1 MQAHSLPAER
11 GTYWLLEG
19 FRLFRRN
26 PPFIT
31 ALTLLYLLLVQG
43 IALLL
48 PGIGP
53 ILLPLILPALTL
65 IVANGCRLVD
75 EGQKPGKENLLR
87 GLAGK
92 DGNGPAM
99 LRLGGLQLAGAVILV
114 ILSTALGDG
123 TDPFADAAEATPPA
137 VVGMESPLPG
147 SAGSDSPP
155 ASEAPPTN
163 STNPAGAAADPP
175 EAAILGALLRL
186 MLMAAPLI
194 IAFWFAPFLVGWDR
208 IGPLQSLFF
217 SIVAS
222 WRNWRA
228 LGMFT
233 LGAVLIAGVVPGL
246 ILIVISQIAGL
257 ALSVALIAMRMV
269 LIFLVAPV
277 LTASIYVSYRDIFHP
292 TVDENA

>member
-1 MQAHSLPAER
+1 MQARSLPAER

-87 GLAGK
+87 GLTGK

-123 TDPFADAAEATPPA
+123 TDPFANVAEGTPPA
-137 VVGMESPLPG
+137 VVGMESPVPG
-147 SAGSDSPP
+147 SADSDTPP
-155 ASEAPPTN
+155 ASEVPPA
-163 STNPAGAAADPP
+163 NPAGSAADPQ

-194 IAFWFAPFLVGWDR
+194 IAFWFAPFLVGWDQVS
-208 IGPLQSLFF
+208 PLKSLFF
-217 SIVAS
+217 SMVAS

-228 LGMFT
+228 LGTFT
-233 LGAVLIAGVVPGL
+233 LGAILVAGIMPGI

-257 ALSVALIAMRMV
+257 ALSVALVALRMMLV
-269 LIFLVAPV
+269 FLVAPV

-292 TVDENA
+292 VVDENA

>member
-1 MQAHSLPAER
+1 MQARSLPAGR

-53 ILLPLILPALTL
+53 VLLPLILPALTL

-87 GLAGK
+87 GLTGQ

-137 VVGMESPLPG
+137 VVGMESSLPG
-147 SAGSDSPP
+147 SAASDTPP
-155 ASEAPPTN
+155 ASEASPA
-163 STNPAGAAADPP
+163 NPASSAAEPQ

-208 IGPLQSLFF
+208 VSPLKSLFF
-217 SIVAS
+217 SMIAS

-233 LGAVLIAGVVPGL
+233 LGAILLAGIVPGI

-257 ALSVALIAMRMV
+257 ALSVALIALRMV
-269 LIFLVAPV
+269 LVFLVAPV

-292 TVDENA
+292 AVDENA

>member
-233 LGAVLIAGVVPGL
+233 LGAVLIAGIVPGL